1 MTRKDGRVTTAPG
14 QEDGDFMVTAE
25 FGLHMGGGGMG
36 GGRGGVAG
44 GEGGGP
50 RDGLLPRSLQP
61 RLP

>member
-36 GGRGGVAG
+36 GF
-44 GEGGGP
+44 
-50 RDGLLPRSLQP
+50 
-61 RLP
+61 